1 MPMIDDGKRASR
13 APEDLTL
20 RLGPRIGQ
28 RLGEAGDREICRRGP
43 SRKLSDVCLRCLRLI
58 SEKSLV
64 TLRLDGSLNAT
75 TLRGWHNAQLILVTI
90 YAVRTR
96 AKSLRRPP

>member
-1 MPMIDDGKRASR
+1 MPMIDDGKRAPR

-43 SRKLSDVCLRCLRLI
+43 SRKLSDVCLRCLPNSAPWLGEFLTELLSFPNGRHDDQVD
-58 SEKSLV
+58 SVS
-64 TLRLDGSLNAT
+64 
-75 TLRGWHNAQLILVTI
+75 
-90 YAVRTR
+90 
-96 AKSLRRPP
+96 

>member
-1 MPMIDDGKRASR
+1 MPMIDDGKRAPR

-43 SRKLSDVCLRCLRLI
+43 SRKLSERMSPMFAAHQRKVSGDSQTRRFTKCDDPARL
-58 SEKSLV
+58 
-64 TLRLDGSLNAT
+64 A
-75 TLRGWHNAQLILVTI
+75 
-90 YAVRTR
+90 
-96 AKSLRRPP
+96 